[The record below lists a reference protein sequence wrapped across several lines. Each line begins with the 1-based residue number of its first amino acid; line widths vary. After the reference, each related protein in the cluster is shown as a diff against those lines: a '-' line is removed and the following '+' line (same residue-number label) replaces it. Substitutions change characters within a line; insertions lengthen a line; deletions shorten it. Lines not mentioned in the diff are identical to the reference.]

1 MWAARNGH
9 ATVVELLLDAK
20 ADTALCDQVRV
31 SFQAMLTKACIT
43 HCVVTA
49 GLQDGS

>member
-20 ADTALCDQVRV
+20 ADAALCDQV
-31 SFQAMLTKACIT
+31 
-43 HCVVTA
+43 CVPY
-49 GLQDGS
+49 